1 MRTLAQSIAGSAL
14 FQNFIISVIV
24 LNAVFLGL
32 ETMPD
37 WFGDYYN
44 LLSVVDTLFLS
55 VFVVELAIKIYAYR
69 LNFFKNGWNLF
80 DFAIVGVSILPF
92 FEGLSVLRSLRILR
106 VLRLISV
113 VPQFRKITQA
123 FFDSLAG
130 LSVIGAII
138 GLIFYIAAVMSTNLF
153 GAAFPEWF
161 GTIGRSLFTLF
172 QIMTLESWS
181 MGIVRPLMD
190 TYPYAWLFFIPF
202 ILVTTFAALNLL
214 IGVIVNSMQTLHD
227 DTTSNIDQHLTMQD
241 EERSELKARIASME
255 AMLADLR
262 SRL

>member
-1 MRTLAQSIAGSAL
+1 
-14 FQNFIISVIV
+14 
-24 LNAVFLGL
+24 
-32 ETMPD
+32 
-37 WFGDYYN
+37 
-44 LLSVVDTLFLS
+44 
-55 VFVVELAIKIYAYR
+55 
-69 LNFFKNGWNLF
+69 
-80 DFAIVGVSILPF
+80 
-92 FEGLSVLRSLRILR
+92 
-106 VLRLISV
+106 
-113 VPQFRKITQA
+113 
-123 FFDSLAG
+123 
-130 LSVIGAII
+130 
-138 GLIFYIAAVMSTNLF
+138 
-153 GAAFPEWF
+153 
-161 GTIGRSLFTLF
+161 
-172 QIMTLESWS
+172 